1 MEMQKLLKKL
11 KRGATMEKMKN
22 ELTATKELMEAVKLF
37 EKKQDLK
44 FPNKCSLKILNYK
57 EGENVLSLGFIHN
70 AFVMRVNN
78 HYEIFKDKKE
88 LKMKLITL
96 STPEN
101 ENSIAFWLQEIEY
114 LEYTMKEIHS
124 KKREDF
130 HV

>member
-1 MEMQKLLKKL
+1 
-11 KRGATMEKMKN
+11 MEKIKN
-22 ELTATKELMEAVKLF
+22 ELTATKELMEAVKQF
-37 EKKQDLK
+37 EEKRDLK

-57 EGENVLSLGFIHN
+57 DGENVFGLGFIHN
-70 AFVMRVNN
+70 AFIMKVNN

-114 LEYTMKEIHS
+114 IEYTMKEIQNT
-124 KKREDF
+124 KREDF